1 MHEASGHE
9 HRRERRRRCAGPAVC
24 CCDGCMPHVISDDAK
39 TDSIMKD
46 PRSIPVRRWLVA
58 ALIITLMASHGIIL
72 YYVSSHKIMSA
83 AALSVVIILVVIKHL
98 GLIGPGYALLRRRSR
113 HSDPD
118 DREK

>member
-1 MHEASGHE
+1 
-9 HRRERRRRCAGPAVC
+9 
-24 CCDGCMPHVISDDAK
+24 
-39 TDSIMKD
+39 MKD